1 MHKRVNN
8 WKTLTAWVYHPASR
22 KLLRLATMECKG
34 ENTESV
40 KKIWT
45 LFNEVLREVKQ
56 DNNYMFNPK
65 GFLTDEAG
73 GNINNIVGVFGI
85 EYMNKINTCQFHF
98 KHCIKSLLEKIPG
111 DLEEL
116 RNEVESL
123 AYALSTVSTLNEYS
137 QIKSRLL
144 ALGVIPAIRSWINW
158 WDARRYHLFP
168 VFRGYNISSVNMA
181 EMRHSTL
188 KHNKPIMLVDAAWE
202 DTCTMILQEEELTKF
217 LVVEDQKGKVLIL
230 LQ

>member
-1 MHKRVNN
+1 MSYVFKSSRIMANLAIKMDENGDGDDPMKTEHVYFDGMHERVNN

-45 LFNEVLREVKQ
+45 IFNEILREVKQ
-56 DNNYMFNPK
+56 DTNYLFNPK

-73 GNINNIVGVFGI
+73 ANINGIIGAFGMD
-85 EYMNKINTCQFHF
+85 YMNKINTCQFHF
-98 KHCIKSLLEKIPG
+98 KHCIKTLLAKISG

-116 RNEVESL
+116 KNEVESL
-123 AYALSTVSTLNEYS
+123 AYALSTVSTLNEYN

-144 ALGVIPAIRSWINW
+144 ALGGVIPAITS
-158 WDARRYHLFP
+158 
-168 VFRGYNISSVNMA
+168 
-181 EMRHSTL
+181 
-188 KHNKPIMLVDAAWE
+188 
-202 DTCTMILQEEELTKF
+202 
-217 LVVEDQKGKVLIL
+217 
-230 LQ
+230 